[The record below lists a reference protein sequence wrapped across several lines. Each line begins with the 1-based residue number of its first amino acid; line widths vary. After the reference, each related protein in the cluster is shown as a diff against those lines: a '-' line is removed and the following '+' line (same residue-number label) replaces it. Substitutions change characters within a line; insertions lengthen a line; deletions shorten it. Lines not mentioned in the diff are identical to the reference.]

1 MNEKNIQD
9 LSLVLGGAR
18 SGKSSFAEDLVT
30 QSNLSRIYLATAQ
43 AYDEEMTARI
53 TKHRSDRGGQWTT
66 IEEPLNLLEALQQNS
81 SVDSIILVDCL
92 TLWVSNLMGAGH
104 SVEDAVDQL
113 IEGLQ
118 NIRGSIVFVSN
129 EVGQGIV
136 PDNAMAREF
145 RDHTG
150 RLHQRL
156 AEKANSVYFITAGL
170 AQKLK

>member
-1 MNEKNIQD
+1 MSGKNLQD

-18 SGKSSFAEDLVT
+18 SGKSRFAEDLVT

-66 IEEPLNLLEALQQNS
+66 IEEPLNLLEALQQKS
-81 SVDSIILVDCL
+81 SVDNIILVDCL
-92 TLWVSNLMGAGH
+92 TLWMSNLMGEGH
-104 SVEDAVDQL
+104 SVEEAIDQL
-113 IEGLQ
+113 IDGLPYLL
-118 NIRGSIVFVSN
+118 GSVVFVSN

-145 RDHTG
+145 RDHAG
-150 RLHQRL
+150 MLHQRL
-156 AEKANSVYFITAGL
+156 AENVNSVYFVTAGL